1 MTYKRTRIIA
11 FLLILI
17 CLFNQ
22 PVLTRASEDVLPLSY
37 CGISE
42 YDGSGVRIGL
52 IDTGVSFKY
61 IDSSNIVAGK
71 NYVLPDTDVN
81 DRVGHGTA
89 IAGIILGSKALGIEG
104 VAPGA
109 EIVPLVYY
117 SRYISGVPINGGI
130 EATCKAIYDAVDL
143 YDCRIINISSGIIAD
158 NEKLR
163 EAIAYAEK
171 KNVLVVSAVGN
182 SNLSSPD
189 VTYYPAAY
197 ETVIG
202 VGAAK
207 NENEAADFSQRNTSV
222 KLLAPGT
229 NIPTVPIANSSKPVK
244 VSGSSYAAAY
254 VTGAAALLLEANPKL
269 SAAQLRDIL
278 INSARDIGLEGY
290 DTETGWGLLDISK
303 ALSELRVYKTK
314 TSKTSL
320 Q

>member
-1 MTYKRTRIIA
+1 M
-11 FLLILI
+11 
-17 CLFNQ
+17 
-22 PVLTRASEDVLPLSY
+22 
-37 CGISE
+37 
-42 YDGSGVRIGL
+42 
-52 IDTGVSFKY
+52 
-61 IDSSNIVAGK
+61 
-71 NYVLPDTDVN
+71 
-81 DRVGHGTA
+81 
-89 IAGIILGSKALGIEG
+89 
-104 VAPGA
+104 
-109 EIVPLVYY
+109 
-117 SRYISGVPINGGI
+117 
-130 EATCKAIYDAVDL
+130 
-143 YDCRIINISSGIIAD
+143 
-158 NEKLR
+158 
-163 EAIAYAEK
+163 
-171 KNVLVVSAVGN
+171 
-182 SNLSSPD
+182 
-189 VTYYPAAY
+189 TYYPAAY